1 MRTAFEV
8 GVVLLARDMYSKVV
22 AKAERDLGALRN
34 VSQKSADEF
43 TKSFNQAK
51 KIGAIGLGITAA
63 GVAITNY
70 MKGAVEQAGETESAI
85 SRVLIDMG
93 ESANVSKEMIKKAFS
108 EIKTTWGMTDGE
120 ISDSMRAAGG
130 RFGDYAKGIEATSI
144 AAVLA
149 TARSIDLGSATNML
163 TTTFMQFSDRMD
175 KGLSDEEKMIG
186 TGNVLSEVMKR
197 LGGNWEG
204 LNLYLGS
211 TSIKAKSAG
220 QSMETVLATAAILG
234 KDAVK
239 LKMGG
244 AAMDNILDT
253 MTKLRSKSPGLLSLM
268 PNFRKNNDFIVFLE
282 DMKGAMAKLG
292 IKDTQQQLAFLSR
305 YFGSSADM
313 VQYFISNLEDLKTQ
327 KKTLTDLSAQ
337 TDKGSQIFKDANE
350 QTKNWEKSQVILNA
364 RLGELKEAL
373 ATSLLPLTEAF
384 SKALGGLAKWLS
396 ENKLAAGILGVAGAI
411 IGIGG
416 AIATI
421 AGPMVT
427 LLGAFKMWRLQAD
440 LTRIAQAGLNREAIL
455 GGAPIGNINSQMKN
469 LTGSTSGLVGMLS
482 KVGVVATAAFA
493 GWEIGTLLR
502 QIPGLDE
509 AVQKLIAHLQG
520 KEFISE
526 EQENSVYSRLGNI
539 RAELKKGVQLP
550 EETIKKY
557 IEIESRIAK
566 SYGPLNEDFIA
577 KLVRSGISEEQARK
591 YSGIKIPSPGVIS
604 GASSRNA
611 TPAIISGAS
620 GGSATPIPQHQAGTA
635 RVNKTGLAIVH
646 EGEEIRNKSMASR
659 SNAESNINLG
669 GITINLISSGSTM
682 TDAENIARLVMAK
695 LDRRLKA
702 EARRF

>member
-8 GVVLLARDMYSKVV
+8 GVVLLAKDLYSKVV
-22 AKAERDLGALRN
+22 AKAERDLSVLRN

-163 TTTFMQFSDRMD
+163 TTTFMQFSDRMN

-292 IKDTQQQLAFLSR
+292 IKDAQQQLAFLSR

-350 QTKNWEKSQVILNA
+350 QTKNWEKSQMILNA

-373 ATSLLPLTEAF
+373 ATSLLPLTESF

-411 IGIGG
+411 VGIGG

-469 LTGSTSGLVGMLS
+469 LTGSTSGLVGTLS

-509 AVQKLIAHLQG
+509 EVQKLIAHLQG
-520 KEFISE
+520 KEWISAE
-526 EQENSVYSRLGNI
+526 DENAILTRLTNI
-539 RAELKKGVQLP
+539 RAELKKGVRLP
-550 EETIKKY
+550 EETIKKF
-557 IEIESRIAK
+557 IDFEWRLNVSKEGAHKTKEAFVAELK
-566 SYGPLNEDFIA
+566 SL
-577 KLVRSGISEEQARK
+577 GISEEE
-591 YSGIKIPSPGVIS
+591 IKRMFPSLLNKPSV
-604 GASSRNA
+604 AV
-611 TPAIISGAS
+611 ISGAS

-635 RVNKTGLAIVH
+635 RVNRTGLAIVH

-659 SNAESNINLG
+659 SNAEANINLG

-682 TDAENIARLVMAK
+682 IDAENIARLVMAK
-695 LDRRLKA
+695 MDRRLKA